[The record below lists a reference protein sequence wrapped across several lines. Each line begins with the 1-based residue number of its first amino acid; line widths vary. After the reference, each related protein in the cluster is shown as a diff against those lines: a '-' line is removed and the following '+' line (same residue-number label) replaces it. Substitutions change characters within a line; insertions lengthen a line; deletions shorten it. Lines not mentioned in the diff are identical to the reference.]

1 MEPTPMALDERLS
14 AYLDGELAP
23 TAVADLEARIAQDP
37 ALAVR
42 VQELRNV
49 STLLRSA
56 YAAPVDAYGSTHLRP
71 PMPVAA
77 PRPLSRRHVFAA
89 AASIAGLALAGGV
102 GAWILRH
109 HEQLQQAA
117 HHHPD
122 AFASSLTALAEQHHT
137 LARAGIGPDIGR
149 NRPGADNPPD
159 LAGAGLALTGATLF
173 QVDAEAASALLY
185 RHTNGAIVSLSRL
198 PCAMPGRPTELAQR
212 GDLHLAHWCNGHHF
226 IVAISD
232 LGAATTRHI
241 AQLAARQLAG

>member
-77 PRPLSRRHVFAA
+77 PRPLSPPACLR
-89 AASIAGLALAGGV
+89 GG
-102 GAWILRH
+102 G
-109 HEQLQQAA
+109 
-117 HHHPD
+117 
-122 AFASSLTALAEQHHT
+122 QHR
-137 LARAGIGPDIGR
+137 RAGPCRRRGR
-149 NRPGADNPPD
+149 LDTAP
-159 LAGAGLALTGATLF
+159 
-173 QVDAEAASALLY
+173 S
-185 RHTNGAIVSLSRL
+185 
-198 PCAMPGRPTELAQR
+198 
-212 GDLHLAHWCNGHHF
+212 
-226 IVAISD
+226 
-232 LGAATTRHI
+232 
-241 AQLAARQLAG
+241 